1 MVIETINQLE
11 FVGCNI
17 ESKEVV
23 KAIFNASKAVS
34 NDKIHFPFVHHL
46 GRFEVDD
53 FKPFKSRFGIKRPH
67 IEVGIEFVQKV
78 GLCHSQCG

>member
-23 KAIFNASKAVS
+23 KAIFNAAKAMG
-34 NDKIHFPFVHHL
+34 NDKVHFPFVHHF

-53 FKPFKSRFGIKRPH
+53 FKSFKSRFGIKRPH
-67 IEVGIEFVQKV
+67 IEFGVEFF
-78 GLCHSQCG
+78 